1 MNDKLMIVAVIL
13 YLIFVGF
20 FLYVCVVADARR
32 SPIARK
38 ITVELPEW
46 CYAVCEEWIL
56 GTKTTES
63 LATLYNAI
71 FRERNAILQI
81 LYLILVLG
89 GWSIMFNY
97 GYAHI
102 PNKYIPGWHRY
113 SGFFVFVICM
123 ITFHRACRS
132 NPGFITAKN
141 IDKFDNY
148 PYDNI
153 LYKANTICPTAK
165 IRKLARSKYD
175 RMTKRHVAR
184 FDHYCAWID
193 QSVGEENYRIF
204 LLFLFVQVVMC
215 WYGTVILYY
224 IFKNEIDE
232 LQLFQVKFINAH
244 TKVEVEANLWVVTQF
259 LCARHGP
266 MVGHLLLMGVM
277 AIVLTAFLLFHL
289 HLIAR
294 GMTTNEFYKWRT
306 LHRNRIKTNRSSTNN
321 KLQQSYNDTNPMQP
335 NGGIDAGELNSENE
349 KLSDDDDQSILNI
362 YNLGLIENIKEVIF
376 PRSLRPVGK
385 RQYVNMQ
392 SCPNTKDPSLGNS
405 FPSDKEISKI
415 KIS

>member
-1 MNDKLMIVAVIL
+1 
-13 YLIFVGF
+13 
-20 FLYVCVVADARR
+20 
-32 SPIARK
+32 
-38 ITVELPEW
+38 
-46 CYAVCEEWIL
+46 
-56 GTKTTES
+56 
-63 LATLYNAI
+63 
-71 FRERNAILQI
+71 
-81 LYLILVLG
+81 
-89 GWSIMFNY
+89 
-97 GYAHI
+97 
-102 PNKYIPGWHRY
+102 
-113 SGFFVFVICM
+113 
-123 ITFHRACRS
+123 
-132 NPGFITAKN
+132 
-141 IDKFDNY
+141 
-148 PYDNI
+148 
-153 LYKANTICPTAK
+153 
-165 IRKLARSKYD
+165 
-175 RMTKRHVAR
+175 
-184 FDHYCAWID
+184 
-193 QSVGEENYRIF
+193 
-204 LLFLFVQVVMC
+204 
-215 WYGTVILYY
+215 
-224 IFKNEIDE
+224 
-232 LQLFQVKFINAH
+232 
-244 TKVEVEANLWVVTQF
+244 
-259 LCARHGP
+259 
-266 MVGHLLLMGVM
+266 MGVM